1 MIEIIEVVPYRKRF
15 LVRLQPQM
23 EILLN
28 AREIKKYQCVQGNI
42 LNERQWEELCR
53 HLFVRGR
60 ERALY
65 LLDRSEQT
73 EKQIKDKLV
82 AGFYPATII
91 EQVIEYLKEYHCID
105 DYRFTCNY
113 IENKKN
119 KKSRKQITQELYQK
133 GISKE
138 NIENA
143 FDESDYS
150 PMDSLMKLV
159 EKKASRYDLNEYK
172 ELAKFYQYLLGKGYP
187 YDAVDSVIKRLKEG
201 CDLNNEEY

>member
-1 MIEIIEVVPYRKRF
+1 MIEVIEVIPYRKRF

-28 AREIKKYQCVQGNI
+28 TRELKKYQCFQGNV
-42 LNERQWEELCR
+42 LNEQQWEELSR
-53 HLFVRGR
+53 HLYVRGR

-91 EQVIEYLKEYHCID
+91 EQVIDYLKEYHCID
-105 DYRFTCNY
+105 DFRYACNY
-113 IENKKN
+113 IEYKKN
-119 KKSRKQITQELYQK
+119 KKSRKQIAQELYRK

-143 FDESDYS
+143 FEESDYS
-150 PMDSLMKLV
+150 PMDSLRKLV
-159 EKKASRYDLNEYK
+159 EKKAYRYNLNEYK

-187 YDAVDSVIKRLKEG
+187 YETVDSVIRQLKAGLDEF
-201 CDLNNEEY
+201 NEEY